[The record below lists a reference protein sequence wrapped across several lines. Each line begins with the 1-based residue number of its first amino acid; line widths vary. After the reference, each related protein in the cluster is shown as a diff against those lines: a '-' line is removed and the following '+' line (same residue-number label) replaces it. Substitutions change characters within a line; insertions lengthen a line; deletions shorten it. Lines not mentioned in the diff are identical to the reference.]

1 MDRLNTLRTVERPSS
16 PNTALAAPDAVSI
29 DAEVDRA
36 VPVFDLSVEHLFEKA
51 VSVWSDQKRVTCE
64 YADTENQVAGFVAK
78 TPFFGFKDDV
88 YVEAV
93 PVGETQSSVILYSK
107 SRVGYSDLGKNRKR
121 VDQWLDL
128 LSAHVENA

>member
-78 TPFFGFKDDV
+78 TPFFSGALLEGGGRFCLLGGHGGDGREAEEAPGHRCRAAVASLGHRANSGF
-88 YVEAV
+88 
-93 PVGETQSSVILYSK
+93 
-107 SRVGYSDLGKNRKR
+107 
-121 VDQWLDL
+121 
-128 LSAHVENA
+128 